1 VNNIDFMLLRIE
13 IKHILNTLL
22 FMNRSQNRQ
31 MMIKLHAPKEIILI
45 NVIVIPNDSTKST
58 WIGSE

>member
-1 VNNIDFMLLRIE
+1 MLLRIE